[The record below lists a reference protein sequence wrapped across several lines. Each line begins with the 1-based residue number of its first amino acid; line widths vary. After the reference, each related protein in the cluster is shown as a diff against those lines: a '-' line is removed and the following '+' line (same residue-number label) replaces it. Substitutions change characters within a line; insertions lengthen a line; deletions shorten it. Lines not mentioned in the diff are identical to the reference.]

1 MNLENTIRLASKRLK
16 SNNIP
21 SYALDAQ
28 IILADILGVE
38 RESLITNNQMNISDK
53 NLKPHLHYINQ
64 RITFIKTIKYIN
76 EGKLIK
82 ALKNIIFF
90 PIGFNK
96 IKLILYVILPR
107 KFYNKIGKF
116 NQKT

>member
-53 NLKPHLHYINQ
+53 NLQKYEKAIKRRINKDYF
-64 RITFIKTIKYIN
+64 RLSEVDALIGDYSKAKKDLGWSPSVEID
-76 EGKLIK
+76 KLSEIMVK
-82 ALKNIIFF
+82 ADIENLTKN
-90 PIGFNK
+90 
-96 IKLILYVILPR
+96 L
-107 KFYNKIGKF
+107 
-116 NQKT
+116 NQ

>member
-38 RESLITNNQMNISDK
+38 RAVSYTHLTLPTN
-53 NLKPHLHYINQ
+53 
-64 RITFIKTIKYIN
+64 R
-76 EGKLIK
+76 E
-82 ALKNIIFF
+82 
-90 PIGFNK
+90 
-96 IKLILYVILPR
+96 V
-107 KFYNKIGKF
+107 
-116 NQKT
+116 